1 MQVIQTGITICN
13 LAAAVPGGVVVFVP
27 SYKYLE
33 QLFGIW
39 NSNGVLKK
47 IGAVKELFKEQP
59 TAATEAMLAK
69 YSEACLNLSNNGA
82 ILFAVVGGKLSEG
95 INFSDDMGR
104 MVIMIGLPFPNK
116 QSVELQERMK
126 YLDSHTSLTGTE
138 YYENLCMRAVNQC
151 IGRVIRHQNDYAC
164 VVLLDI
170 RYKSARIQQKLPKWI
185 LNCGLRIAQRTIP
198 TVDIKQFFAGR

>member
-1 MQVIQTGITICN
+1 
-13 LAAAVPGGVVVFVP
+13 
-27 SYKYLE
+27 LE
-33 QLFGIW
+33 QLFGVW
-39 NSNGVLKK
+39 NTNSVLKK

-59 TAATEAMLAK
+59 TAPTEEMLSK
-69 YSEACLNLSNNGA
+69 YSEACLTSNGA

-126 YLDSHTSLTGTE
+126 YLDTHTSLTGSE

-164 VVLLDI
+164 VILLDV
-170 RYKSARIQQKLPKWI
+170 RYKTARIQQKLPKWI
-185 LNCGLRIAQRTIP
+185 LNCGLRMAQKTIP
-198 TVDIKQFFAGR
+198 TGDIKQFFAGR